1 MMINNNVW
9 IEYFAYTEKY
19 RRENQI
25 DFEREISYVIQSLDR
40 DMFLSGDKQ
49 YTLEDKLQYIS
60 NEFFAWKYGD
70 WFGKIGY
77 SSGIAGYQ

>member
-1 MMINNNVW
+1 
-9 IEYFAYTEKY
+9 
-19 RRENQI
+19 
-25 DFEREISYVIQSLDR
+25 
-40 DMFLSGDKQ
+40 MFLSGDKQ